1 MMASAA
7 EWLHRSMWAARSP
20 EFGDLSAGFDHEGQP
35 IVMMQFD
42 SRPEEA
48 APLWQHWIERVRHR
62 SVIPAVEPGLLR
74 YTAINWR
81 HAKNGQ
87 FFASTRHIASLGLQ
101 LVSIYTHVIDAVG
114 REDASWFSNPLVKV
128 DLEDD
133 LRVAFLK
140 PVEGRN
146 ERWAIAAI
154 GLALDQLVSYT
165 SSSSRLARI
174 ISCCLEDDRTDSFL
188 SLGAVQRALLRL
200 ADGHRWRTHASSA
213 SWRAIEQGIGF
224 RSLRDRMGALQ
235 CLQRAV
241 AISPSPIAT
250 ELRDIIATE
259 PDDVVLDEVP
269 PWPLSNYSAPVVPE
283 DPKLEMPVPR
293 VFENAYQAQQP
304 TKVRSAPIVAL
315 APSASVDED
324 VERLLR
330 KRAYRLALERI
341 ELWLVTAPDEPRAHH
356 VRGKALLAL
365 GRLPDA
371 RAAFDRACTL
381 RPQWLEATLLRREVG
396 RVMAATKASA
406 GIANPMALSLPDHLA
421 DLRDVLVSGRI
432 VDAIQLLRRPA
443 YDDDTVAQL
452 LLAELLCTD
461 NRHDDALVIYDRLD
475 IEEARLGK
483 ARALLSLAR
492 PADALRALSSCTADE
507 AYELRSRALG
517 ALGRDEEAGVQMSTY
532 LRLIEQR
539 SDRRIGSK

>member
-1 MMASAA
+1 
-7 EWLHRSMWAARSP
+7 MWAARSP
-20 EFGDLSAGFDHEGQP
+20 EFGDLSAGFDGDGQP
-35 IVMMQFD
+35 IVRMQFD

-48 APLWQHWIERVRHR
+48 APLWQHWIANVRHR
-62 SVIPAVEPGLLR
+62 SVIPAIEPGLLR
-74 YTAINWR
+74 YTAFNWR
-81 HAKNGQ
+81 HTIGGR
-87 FFASTRHIASLGLQ
+87 FFGSSRHIASLGLQ
-101 LVSIYTHVIDAVG
+101 VVSIYSHVIDAVG
-114 REDASWFSNPLVKV
+114 REDSRWFSNPLVKV

-133 LRVAFLK
+133 LRVAFLR
-140 PVEGRN
+140 PVERN
-146 ERWAIAAI
+146 DRSLIVAV

-165 SSSSRLARI
+165 SSSSTLARI
-174 ISCCLEDDRTDSFL
+174 ISSCLYGDRTDSFL
-188 SLGAVQRALLRL
+188 SLGAIERALLRA

-213 SWRAIEQGIGF
+213 AWRAIEQGIGF

-259 PDDVVLDEVP
+259 PDDVVLDEIP
-269 PWPLSNYSAPVVPE
+269 PWPLSNHCAPVIPE

-356 VRGKALLAL
+356 MRGKALLAL

-381 RPQWLEATLLRREVG
+381 RPQMLEAMLLRREVD
-396 RVMAATKASA
+396 RVMAATQASA
-406 GIANPMALSLPDHLA
+406 GTANPMALSLPDHLA

-461 NRHDDALVIYDRLD
+461 DRHDDAVAIYDRID
-475 IEEARLGK
+475 SEEARLGK
-483 ARALLSLAR
+483 ARALLVLAR
-492 PADALRALSSCTADE
+492 PADALTALSTCAADD
-507 AYELRSRALG
+507 AYELRSRALT
-517 ALGRDEEAGVQMSTY
+517 ALGRDDEAGVQMSTY

-539 SDRRIGSK
+539 SDRRIGSR